1 MKLLVG
7 IDGKQG
13 GEDAA
18 ELARVLCTGATNP
31 QVRLVTVLFPGPLPM
46 EYALLS
52 EEEISEAGGDVAESA
67 RERLSGMPV
76 ESLVY
81 GGGSP
86 AGILTRIAE
95 KEEFDAIV
103 VGSPHRGAIGR
114 VLIGSVAGSLL
125 NGASVDVA
133 VAPQGYA
140 EAEEHRPFQRIAVG
154 YDGSPEADAALRRAE
169 ALARPLGAKLE
180 VATVVTPPV
189 GPPPMVPGISV
200 PQTPPKPE
208 KVIEKGV
215 EAVEA
220 DLTVE
225 GIRLD
230 GDPAMELHRHCERGV
245 DLLVLGSRGYG
256 PLTRVLLGSVSRQ
269 VVAKAPCPVLVVAR
283 P

>member
-31 QVRLVTVLFPGPLPM
+31 HVRLVTVLFPGPLPM

-52 EEEISEAGGDVAESA
+52 EEEISEAGGELAESA
-67 RERLSGMPV
+67 RERLAEIPT
-76 ESLVY
+76 ETLVY

-95 KEEFDAIV
+95 KEEFEAIV

-114 VLIGSVAGSLL
+114 VLIGSVATSLL

-140 EAEEHRPFQRIAVG
+140 EAEHRPFRRIAVG

-180 VATVVTPPV
+180 VVTVVTPPV
-189 GPPPMVPGISV
+189 APPPMVPGVSA
-200 PQTPPKPE
+200 PQVPPKPE
-208 KVIEKGV
+208 LVIDKGV

-230 GDPAMELHRHCERGV
+230 GDPAMELHRHCERDV

-256 PLTRVLLGSVSRQ
+256 PLSRVLLGSVSRP
-269 VVAKAPCPVLVVAR
+269 VVAKAPCPVLVTPR
-283 P
+283 R